1 MPIYKISPKAAKSPD
16 HNSDSKGQRVR
27 IPPAAPHKNTPAPS
41 KRCRVF
47 FLLKPYRTGQDSSC
61 ALTRVG
67 HTSTSSTSG
76 YPKAS
81 GIRQNMRRNGLF
93 WAITPIPTV
102 LCRHRER
109 QILKDGV
116 HAAGKDAQVCAV
128 DGVVNPAAEG
138 FLVIDVEDEDLVFS
152 HYFEMMRHPRLEVKG
167 GINHGGRC

>member
-1 MPIYKISPKAAKSPD
+1 
-16 HNSDSKGQRVR
+16 
-27 IPPAAPHKNTPAPS
+27 
-41 KRCRVF
+41 
-47 FLLKPYRTGQDSSC
+47 
-61 ALTRVG
+61 
-67 HTSTSSTSG
+67 
-76 YPKAS
+76 
-81 GIRQNMRRNGLF
+81 MRRNGLF

-167 GINHGGRC
+167 GIDHGVGAGQIGQSCALIPQASMDRVQRQTGVAAVVLPRLAEGKGQSRRSRCRPASRHR